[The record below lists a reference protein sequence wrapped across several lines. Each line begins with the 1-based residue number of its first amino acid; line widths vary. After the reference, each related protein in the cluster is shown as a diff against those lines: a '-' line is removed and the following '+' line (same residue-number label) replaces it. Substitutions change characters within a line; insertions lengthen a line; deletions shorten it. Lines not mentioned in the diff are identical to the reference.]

1 MSEPIRNLYDG
12 RWNFSFG
19 LGAPCSTACEEDIL
33 SDIIKTLIYTPLRV
47 ALLKRNAMASASA
60 PGENFEV
67 RQTSSSEDWKPDPS
81 KSLPLDKPRQAL
93 IDDIIGLYSCE
104 PTIERV
110 KRYTPDCVYD
120 DQFVYA
126 NDRYKMAGQWFAL
139 PKLFKAS
146 VNEGYQIVRSDDEV
160 IQFRNEQSWTF
171 KIIPKTA
178 TINALVTLSLDPETV
193 HSDFIRVKYHK
204 DQANDKDYSHEGLG
218 FTFKKWQA
226 DQVAKH
232 MDSKEVEAFAA
243 DKSAGK
249 EHVRKYGGGTGDA
262 PVKDDI

>member
-1 MSEPIRNLYDG
+1 MNT
-12 RWNFSFG
+12 
-19 LGAPCSTACEEDIL
+19 AP
-33 SDIIKTLIYTPLRV
+33 
-47 ALLKRNAMASASA
+47 A

-67 RQTSSSEDWKPDPS
+67 RQTSSSENWKPDPS
-81 KSLPLDKPRQAL
+81 KSLPLDKARQAFV
-93 IDDIIGLYSCE
+93 DDILALYGCE

-110 KRYTPDCVYD
+110 RRYTPVCVYD

-146 VNEGYQIVRSDDEV
+146 KNEGYQIVRCDDDV
-160 IQFRNEQSWTF
+160 IQFRNEQVSYDSLNQVSKLIFHQSWTF

-193 HSDFIRVKYHK
+193 HRDFIRVKYHK
-204 DQANDKDYSHEGLG
+204 DQANDKDYSHEGLE
-218 FTFKKWQA
+218 FSFKKWQA

-232 MDSKEVEAFAA
+232 IDSKDVEVFIGDKDAA
-243 DKSAGK
+243 K
-249 EHVRKYGGGTGDA
+249 EHVRKYGDGKSSGSMM
-262 PVKDDI
+262 DDS

>member
-1 MSEPIRNLYDG
+1 
-12 RWNFSFG
+12 
-19 LGAPCSTACEEDIL
+19 
-33 SDIIKTLIYTPLRV
+33 
-47 ALLKRNAMASASA
+47 MAQAFM

-67 RQTSSSEDWKPDPS
+67 RQTSATEDWHPDPS
-81 KSLPLDKPRQAL
+81 KSLLLDKARQAL
-93 IDDIIGLYSCE
+93 IDDIIALYSCE

-146 VNEGYQIVRSDDEV
+146 KNEGYEIVRSDDEV
-160 IQFRNEQSWTF
+160 IQFKNEQSWTF

-232 MDSKEVEAFAA
+232 MDSREVEAFEA
-243 DKSAGK
+243 DKTAGK
-249 EHVRKYGGGTGDA
+249 EHVRKYGDGKGEA
-262 PVKDDI
+262 PEKNL